1 MSSLPQTSAAG
12 KAAGLPTAGEV
23 FDPDHDPALALGAAA
38 CLAAVII
45 GRCPTRAGRASTHQP
60 NGDP

>member
-1 MSSLPQTSAAG
+1 MSSLPQTTAAG

-23 FDPDHDPALALGAAA
+23 FDLDHDPAFAPA

-45 GRCPTRAGRASTHQP
+45 GCWPARAGRASTRQP